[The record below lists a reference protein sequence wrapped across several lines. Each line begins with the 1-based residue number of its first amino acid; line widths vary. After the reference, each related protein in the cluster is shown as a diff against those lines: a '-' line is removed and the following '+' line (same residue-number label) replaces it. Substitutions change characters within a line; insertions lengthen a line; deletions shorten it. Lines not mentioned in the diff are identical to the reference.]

1 MEAVWA
7 EGWREGWSLRAE
19 LSDSAVSGVCSKHC
33 AAGPLLSPLFQA
45 PKPEKEPK
53 LLYYLYGK
61 PTSGNSLEVM
71 SVGLWWEDTPGSGRG
86 VRRIW
91 GSAWRP

>member
-1 MEAVWA
+1 MCRKA
-7 EGWREGWSLRAE
+7 
-19 LSDSAVSGVCSKHC
+19 C
-33 AAGPLLSPLFQA
+33 AAGRLLFPLFQA
-45 PKPEKEPK
+45 LKPEEEPK
-53 LLYYLYGK
+53 LLCYFYGK
-61 PTSGNSLEVM
+61 PMSGNYLEVM